1 VTRPRALLAPH
12 GAAGWSGVVAAL
24 IGAALRVAV
33 VPIFVGPVLDRAV
46 VRGDLGALPGIFLA
60 AGAAVA
66 GTSAALLAQ
75 DALLARSGA
84 NLVARW
90 RERLYRGLLAR
101 APGRLPGTSGGLA
114 GRILSDLREVET
126 HHQYGL
132 GTLAAESA
140 AIVGIVAVLAW
151 RAPGATAALVA
162 LGVPTALL
170 LAWLGRRLRGQA
182 DRAQAGTEAV
192 AAHLQ
197 EGLRQHAVARAFGAE
212 GFLVARFERANEA
225 TRRAARRRGLLYA
238 LQIPATQLAVFLALG
253 GLVALLAGRAAAGEM
268 TVGQVVEYL
277 TLVALLATPAQLL
290 PRGYAL
296 LRQAEAA
303 AARLLALDQDVTPSA
318 PTRDDRA
325 ADPAAGPAADPDP
338 RTGRPAPPD
347 AHRDAGGVAGL
358 ELDDLWVRYEPD
370 GPWVLAGASARLPDR
385 GLVALIGDSGAGKST
400 LLGVLL
406 GFIPAGRGR
415 VRLAGAPLAARPDAI
430 GWVPQSLDLMRG
442 SVRDNLVLGRA
453 IDDAE
458 VWAAIR
464 AVGMADAIRALP
476 EGLDQTLDEDGAGL
490 SGGQRQRLSIARA
503 LLGRPAVLLLDE
515 PTANLD
521 AAAEAALVTT
531 LRAEARQRLVIAVAH
546 RHALAEAAD
555 RVLELADGRLRAR
568 AAAGGPVRERGA

>member
-1 VTRPRALLAPH
+1 MTRPRLRALLAPY
-12 GAAGWSGVVAAL
+12 GSAGWAGVVAAVV
-24 IGAALRVAV
+24 GAALRVAV

-46 VRGDLGALPGIFLA
+46 VRGDLSTLPGIFLA

-66 GTSAALLAQ
+66 GTSAAVLAQ

-90 RERLYRGLLAR
+90 REGLYRSLLAR
-101 APGRLPGTSGGLA
+101 TPGRLPGTSGGLA

-132 GTLAAESA
+132 GTLATESA
-140 AIVGIVAVLAW
+140 AVVGILGVLAW
-151 RAPGATAALVA
+151 RAPGATAALVG
-162 LGVPTALL
+162 LGLPTALL

-182 DRAQAGTEAV
+182 DRAQEGTEAV

-212 GFLVARFERANEA
+212 GFLLTRFGQANEA

-238 LQIPATQLAVFLALG
+238 LQIPATQVAVFLALG

-277 TLVALLATPAQLL
+277 TLVALLSTPAQLL

-303 AARLLALDQDVTPSA
+303 AARLLALERDAA
-318 PTRDDRA
+318 PVA
-325 ADPAAGPAADPDP
+325 PAGVEHAEPAARPAA
-338 RTGRPAPPD
+338 TAPE
-347 AHRDAGGVAGL
+347 RDAGGPGL
-358 ELDDLWVRYEPD
+358 TLDDLWVRYDPD
-370 GPWVLAGASARLPDR
+370 GPWVLAGASARLPAR
-385 GLVALIGDSGAGKST
+385 GLVALVGDSGAGKST

-406 GFIPAGRGR
+406 GFVHADRGQ
-415 VRLAGAPLAARPDAI
+415 VRLEGAPLAARPGAI

-442 SVRDNLVLGRA
+442 SVRDNLALGREV
-453 IDDAE
+453 DDAA

-464 AVGMADAIRALP
+464 AVGMADAIGASP
-476 EGLDQTLDEDGAGL
+476 AGLDQLLDEDGAGL

-521 AAAEAALVTT
+521 AAAEASLVTT
-531 LRAEARQRLVIAVAH
+531 LRAEARQRLVVAVAH
-546 RHALAEAAD
+546 RSALADAAD
-555 RVLELADGRLRAR
+555 LVLELADGGLRTVAT
-568 AAAGGPVRERGA
+568 AGAPVGEGRP

>member
-1 VTRPRALLAPH
+1 MTRPRLRTLLAPH
-12 GAAGWSGVVAAL
+12 GAAGWAGVVAAVV
-24 IGAALRVAV
+24 GAALRVAV

-46 VRGDLGALPGIFLA
+46 VRGDLEALPGIFLA
-60 AGAAVA
+60 AGVAVA

-90 RERLYRGLLAR
+90 REGLYRSLLAR
-101 APGRLPGTSGGLA
+101 TPGRLPGTSGGLA

-132 GTLAAESA
+132 GTLATESA
-140 AIVGIVAVLAW
+140 AVVGILGVLAW
-151 RAPGATAALVA
+151 RAPGATAALVG
-162 LGVPTALL
+162 LGLPTALL

-182 DRAQAGTEAV
+182 DRAQEGTEAV

-212 GFLVARFERANEA
+212 GFLLTRFGQANEA

-238 LQIPATQLAVFLALG
+238 LQIPATQVAVFLALG

-277 TLVALLATPAQLL
+277 TLVALLSTPAQLL

-303 AARLLALDQDVTPSA
+303 AARLLALERDASSA
-318 PTRDDRA
+318 PAARA
-325 ADPAAGPAADPDP
+325 ARAN
-338 RTGRPAPPD
+338 PAPEPRHDGD
-347 AHRDAGGVAGL
+347 AVGL
-358 ELDDLWVRYEPD
+358 TLDDLWVRYDPD
-370 GPWVLAGASARLPDR
+370 GPWVLAGASTRLPER

-406 GFIPAGRGR
+406 GFVHADRGQ
-415 VRLAGAPLAARPDAI
+415 VRLAGAPLAARPGAI

-442 SVRDNLVLGRA
+442 SVRDNLALGRA
-453 IDDAE
+453 VGDTE

-464 AVGMADAIRALP
+464 AVGMADAIAASP
-476 EGLDQTLDEDGAGL
+476 AGLDQVLDEDGAGL

-521 AAAEAALVTT
+521 AAAEASLVTT
-531 LRAEARQRLVIAVAH
+531 LQTEARQRLVVAVAH
-546 RHALAEAAD
+546 RSALADAAEQ
-555 RVLELADGRLRAR
+555 VLELADGRLRTVAAVGAPAR
-568 AAAGGPVRERGA
+568 EGGA